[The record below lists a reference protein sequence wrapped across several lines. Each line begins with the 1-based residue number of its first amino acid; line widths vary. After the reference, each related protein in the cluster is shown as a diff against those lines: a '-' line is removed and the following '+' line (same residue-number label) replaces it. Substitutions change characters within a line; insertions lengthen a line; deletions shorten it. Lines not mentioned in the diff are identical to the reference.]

1 MRWLRWLSHSYI
13 KASCERFKFVHFKSA
28 TARSTASPPS
38 EGDGERPFHPAPSGR
53 GAGAMPMRETSEAG
67 RIITY
72 SRRWWQKQEYPQ
84 EGTGKGL
91 TQKARRKGDGERPF
105 HPAPS
110 GRGAEA
116 MPMREASEAGLITTY
131 SRRWWQ
137 NAVFPGTCQS
147 TKTRNTRRKAL
158 ERGWHGE
165 KVTEKDRF
173 GRHLLERETEQGHRE
188 APLTQEQLAAEKTES
203 VI

>member
-1 MRWLRWLSHSYI
+1 MRWLSHSYI

-72 SRRWWQKQEYPQ
+72 SRRWWQNAVFPGTCQSTKTRNTRRK
-84 EGTGKGL
+84 GTGKGL
-91 TQKARRKGDGERPF
+91 TQKARREGDRERPF

-158 ERGWHGE
+158 ERG
-165 KVTEKDRF
+165 
-173 GRHLLERETEQGHRE
+173 
-188 APLTQEQLAAEKTES
+188 
-203 VI
+203 